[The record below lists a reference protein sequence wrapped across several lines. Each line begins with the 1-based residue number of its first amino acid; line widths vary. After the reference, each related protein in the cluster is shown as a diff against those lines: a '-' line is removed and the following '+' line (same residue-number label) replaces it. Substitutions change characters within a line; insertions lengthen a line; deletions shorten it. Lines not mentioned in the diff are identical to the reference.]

1 MRIPPCLREE
11 GRGVCSWGGINTTLL
26 CSARGVWG
34 SGIHSLSILLED
46 TQSEL
51 SSAPPAFHVW
61 WCPAPLCPQS
71 WSSLIPVL
79 HPCKP
84 PFPWPGRECL
94 LASTGH
100 LGRSLTVP
108 YVDQNCSHFSAHRL
122 PCQVPRSLES
132 PDFFA
137 LWFCSK
143 VPSDGGLLSFDRG
156 VVTPLSTFWLPKIH
170 LNFTS
175 PSIMIVLVRLF
186 LLHILFSKLPT

>member
-1 MRIPPCLREE
+1 MRIPPCLGEE
-11 GRGVCSWGGINTTLL
+11 GRGVCCWGSINTTLL

-34 SGIHSLSILLED
+34 AAFTVWVFSRRTLSQNSLQHPLHSTCD
-46 TQSEL
+46 G
-51 SSAPPAFHVW
+51 A
-61 WCPAPLCPQS
+61 PAPLCPQS

-79 HPCKP
+79 HPCEP

-100 LGRSLTVP
+100 LGRGLTVP

-137 LWFCSK
+137 LRFCSK
-143 VPSDGGLLSFDRG
+143 VLSDGGLLSFDRG